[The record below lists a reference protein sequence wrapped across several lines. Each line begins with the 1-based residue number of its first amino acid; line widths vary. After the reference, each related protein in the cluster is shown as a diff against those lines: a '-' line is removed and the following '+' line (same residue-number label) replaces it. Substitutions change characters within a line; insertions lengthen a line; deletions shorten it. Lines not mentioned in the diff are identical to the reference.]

1 MQRFRTRN
9 SYKRHLMTRHGKL
22 LTSTGGLIILPEEEF
37 NKVRC
42 KPRPVRGRATDAV
55 ATGSVSSASTSK
67 VVKAVAA
74 SDSAIVTETKN
85 SKSSTRAKVDADS
98 SENFEQQRQ
107 EDLIRLLYQRLTSP
121 NEHSSADSN
130 TSSRS
135 SSPVPLTS
143 QPAENQLEHV
153 VVDSPEVAA
162 AVVVESIPS
171 NQVVEEQCEVVT
183 EEAWGSSFISLTV
196 DGQNNVIFLD
206 ENQTAAELV
215 EGTTV
220 VIEED
225 KLVQPV
231 RQTSIGKSSKS
242 KPLSR
247 VKSGAVSPLA
257 TSSADVDLLSFV
269 HNAGVM
275 VQHILDIQTENSSS

>member
-1 MQRFRTRN
+1 M
-9 SYKRHLMTRHGKL
+9 
-22 LTSTGGLIILPEEEF
+22 
-37 NKVRC
+37 
-42 KPRPVRGRATDAV
+42 RGRAADAV
-55 ATGSVSSASTSK
+55 ATGSVSSAVASK
-67 VVKAVAA
+67 VATEVAA
-74 SDSAIVTETKN
+74 SDSAMVVETKN
-85 SKSSTRAKVDADS
+85 STKSGARPKVEVDS
-98 SENFEQQRQ
+98 SGNFEQQRQ

-143 QPAENQLEHV
+143 EPVENQLEHI

-171 NQVVEEQCEVVT
+171 NQVRTQLSFSVHSSCLEKLKSFALFLTLNSSKKNKKKKQVVEEQCEVVT

-215 EGTTV
+215 EGTVT
-220 VIEED
+220 
-225 KLVQPV
+225 
-231 RQTSIGKSSKS
+231 
-242 KPLSR
+242 
-247 VKSGAVSPLA
+247 
-257 TSSADVDLLSFV
+257 
-269 HNAGVM
+269 
-275 VQHILDIQTENSSS
+275 IL